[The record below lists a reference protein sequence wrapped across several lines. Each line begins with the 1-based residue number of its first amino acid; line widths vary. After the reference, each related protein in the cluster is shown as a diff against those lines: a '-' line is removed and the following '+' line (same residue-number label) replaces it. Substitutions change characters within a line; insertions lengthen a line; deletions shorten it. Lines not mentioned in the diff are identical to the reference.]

1 MSRIPVIRVEDVLIA
16 TVLEDVTDSDAVAL
30 QSELG
35 QQLELRG
42 ATGVLSDL
50 SVVGIVDSFLGRVLA
65 EVAAMSQL
73 LGTPTVIAGIQPAVA
88 VTLVELGVRLAGV
101 RTALTSDAG
110 MRMLREG
117 RAGGRH
123 VGRR

>member
-16 TVLEDVTDSDAVAL
+16 TVLEDVTDSDALAL
-30 QSELG
+30 QSDLG
-35 QQLELRG
+35 HQLEARG
-42 ATGVLSDL
+42 AKGVLIDL

-65 EVAAMSQL
+65 EVATLSRL
-73 LGTPTVIAGIQPAVA
+73 LGAPTVIAGIQPAVA
-88 VTLVELGVRLAGV
+88 VTLVELGVRLGGV

-117 RAGGRH
+117 KAGGRS

>member
-16 TVLEDVTDSDAVAL
+16 TVLEDVTDSDALAL

-35 QQLELRG
+35 HQLEARG
-42 ATGVLSDL
+42 AKGVLIDL

-65 EVAAMSQL
+65 EVATLSRL
-73 LGTPTVIAGIQPAVA
+73 LGAPTVIAGIQPAVA
-88 VTLVELGVRLAGV
+88 VTLVELGVHLGGV

-117 RAGGRH
+117 KAGGRN

>member
-16 TVLEDVTDSDAVAL
+16 TVLEDVTDTDAVAL
-30 QSELG
+30 QIELG
-35 QQLELRG
+35 HQLEVRG
-42 ATGVLSDL
+42 AKGVLIDL

-88 VTLVELGVRLAGV
+88 VTLVELGVHMAGV

-117 RAGGRH
+117 RAGGWH

>member
-1 MSRIPVIRVEDVLIA
+1 VSRIPVIRVEDVLIA
-16 TVLEDVTDSDAVAL
+16 TVLEDVTDSDALAF

-35 QQLELRG
+35 RQLEVRG
-42 ATGVLSDL
+42 AKGVLIDL

-65 EVAAMSQL
+65 EVATMSRL
-73 LGTPTVIAGIQPAVA
+73 LGAPTVIAGIQPAVA
-88 VTLVELGVRLAGV
+88 VTLVELGVRLGGV

-110 MRMLREG
+110 MRMLRDG
-117 RAGGRH
+117 SPGGRH

>member
-16 TVLEDVTDSDAVAL
+16 TVLEDVTDSDALAL
-30 QSELG
+30 QTELG
-35 QQLELRG
+35 HQLEVRG
-42 ATGVLSDL
+42 ATGVLIDL

-65 EVAAMSQL
+65 EVATLSRL
-73 LGTPTVIAGIQPAVA
+73 LGAPTVIAGIQPAVA
-88 VTLVELGVRLAGV
+88 VTLVELGVQLGGV

-117 RAGGRH
+117 SAGGRH
-123 VGRR
+123 VGHR

>member
-16 TVLEDVTDSDAVAL
+16 SVIEDVTDSDAVAL

-35 QQLELRG
+35 HQLEARG
-42 ATGVLSDL
+42 AKGVLIDL

-110 MRMLREG
+110 MHMLREG
-117 RAGGRH
+117 KAGGRH

>member
-1 MSRIPVIRVEDVLIA
+1 MSRIPVIRVEGVLIA
-16 TVLEDVTDSDAVAL
+16 TVLEDVTDSDALAL
-30 QSELG
+30 QSDLG
-35 QQLELRG
+35 HHLETRG
-42 ATGVLSDL
+42 ATGVLIDL

-65 EVAAMSQL
+65 EVATLSRL
-73 LGTPTVIAGIQPAVA
+73 LGAPTVIAGIQPAVA
-88 VTLVELGVRLAGV
+88 VTLVELGVRLGGV

-117 RAGGRH
+117 NAGERH

>member
-16 TVLEDVTDSDAVAL
+16 TVLEDVTDSDAMAL
-30 QSELG
+30 QGELG
-35 QQLELRG
+35 HQLEVRG
-42 ATGVLSDL
+42 AKGVLIDL

-88 VTLVELGVRLAGV
+88 VTLVELGVRLTGV

-110 MRMLREG
+110 MRMLRQG

-123 VGRR
+123 VARR

>member
-16 TVLEDVTDSDAVAL
+16 TVLEDVTDSDALAL
-30 QSELG
+30 QTELG
-35 QQLELRG
+35 HQLEVRG
-42 ATGVLSDL
+42 ATGVLIDL

-65 EVAAMSQL
+65 EVATLSRL
-73 LGTPTVIAGIQPAVA
+73 LGAPTVIAGIQPAVA
-88 VTLVELGVRLAGV
+88 VTLVELGVQLGGV

-117 RAGGRH
+117 GVGGRH

>member
-1 MSRIPVIRVEDVLIA
+1 VSRIPVIRVEDVLIA
-16 TVLEDVTDSDAVAL
+16 SVLEDVTDSDAVAL

-35 QQLELRG
+35 HQLEVRG
-42 ATGVLSDL
+42 AKGVLIDL

-65 EVAAMSQL
+65 EVAAMSRL
-73 LGTPTVIAGIQPAVA
+73 LGAPTVIAGIQPAVA

>member
-35 QQLELRG
+35 HQLELRG
-42 ATGVLSDL
+42 AQGVLIDL

-117 RAGGRH
+117 KGGGRH

>member
-16 TVLEDVTDSDAVAL
+16 TVIEDVTDSDAVAL

-35 QQLELRG
+35 HQLEARG
-42 ATGVLSDL
+42 AKGVLIDL

-65 EVAAMSQL
+65 VVATMSRL
-73 LGTPTVIAGIQPAVA
+73 LGAPTVIAGIQPAVA
-88 VTLVELGVRLAGV
+88 VTLVELGVRLTGV

-117 RAGGRH
+117 RVGRH

>member
-16 TVLEDVTDSDAVAL
+16 TVLEDVTDSDALAL
-30 QSELG
+30 QSDLG
-35 QQLELRG
+35 HQLEVRG
-42 ATGVLSDL
+42 ATGVLIDL

-65 EVAAMSQL
+65 EVATLSRL
-73 LGTPTVIAGIQPAVA
+73 LGAPTVIAGIQPAVA
-88 VTLVELGVRLAGV
+88 VTLVELGVQLGGV

-117 RAGGRH
+117 SAGGRH